1 VLLIQDTTELD
12 YTAHPGCQGLGRFG
26 KGERWTSG
34 LGMLLHGVLA
44 IEPLED
50 GPSRVLGLA
59 WNKLW
64 ARSQPVRAKRQTAKQ
79 RRAHGCESDR
89 WVEAVD
95 AIGAAP
101 RRAAP
106 RRAAPRRAAPRR
118 AAGQSLRARGRPR
131 VGPLRAVRIVS
142 RQAEHL
148 VFDACFADE
157 TSGGGRARRWPD
169 PPHQGR

>member
-106 RRAAPRRAAPRR
+106 RR
-118 AAGQSLRARGRPR
+118 
-131 VGPLRAVRIVS
+131 RAVASCTWATAS
-142 RQAEHL
+142 R
-148 VFDACFADE
+148 
-157 TSGGGRARRWPD
+157 TSSSCSNRVAASRTPRF
-169 PPHQGR
+169 